1 MPRKLGHLI
10 VAGSLAIA
18 APSWACTLTSQQ
30 KIAIRDAACTP
41 GEYQRFGLQA
51 GPGCTA
57 RIMELRLVDSFTQ
70 IALARRCGF
79 DQQADTLERALRA
92 QFPLLAKVNACIDQP
107 MEFAPIEQRAKQKV
121 EELFARLQGC
131 PIRLR
136 KKVKK
141 RLPELLALAE
151 RSIEEGRKTRS
162 LYGLGSPPAPGKT
175 RGQPSADT
183 TTPGLKPGKH

>member
-1 MPRKLGHLI
+1 
-10 VAGSLAIA
+10 
-18 APSWACTLTSQQ
+18 
-30 KIAIRDAACTP
+30 
-41 GEYQRFGLQA
+41 
-51 GPGCTA
+51 
-57 RIMELRLVDSFTQ
+57 MELRLVDSFTQ